1 MNSDQIIS
9 YEATAKS
16 RFLSVLSYLG
26 ILCLVPMILNKD
38 DEYVNFHAR
47 QGLFLWMWGVLAI
60 FGLYVPVVGR
70 YFFSISALL
79 IVLFSLIGILSVLMT
94 RAWRFPIIGDWAERL

>member
-1 MNSDQIIS
+1 MPEETLS
-9 YEATAKS
+9 YDPSAKS
-16 RFLSVLSYLG
+16 RFLAMLSYLG
-26 ILCLVPMILNKD
+26 VLCLVPMLVNKE

-70 YFFSISALL
+70 LFFSVSAMLIALL
-79 IVLFSLIGILSVLMT
+79 SLIGILSVLLM
-94 RAWRFPIIGDWAERL
+94 RAWKFPLIGIWAEKL